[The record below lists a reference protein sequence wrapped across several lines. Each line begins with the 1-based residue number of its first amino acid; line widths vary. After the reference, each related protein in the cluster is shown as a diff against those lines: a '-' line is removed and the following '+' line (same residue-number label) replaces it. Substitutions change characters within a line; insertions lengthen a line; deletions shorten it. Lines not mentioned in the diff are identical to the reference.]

1 MTLDTFIKAQFER
14 EANVFASE
22 VLFQMDIFTAEAGD
36 LTFGMA
42 APLQLAK
49 RYGASVYATARRY
62 VMASDRVCA
71 VLIFNPPLE
80 EHFGKSFIRLRRV
93 VGSPS
98 SQARFPALALPRA
111 TPPRG

>member
-22 VLFQMDIFTAEAGD
+22 VLFQMDIFAEEAGD

-71 VLIFNPPLE
+71 VLIFNPPRSE
-80 EHFGKSFIRLRRV
+80 EH
-93 VGSPS
+93 PS
-98 SQARFPALALPRA
+98 ELQSLMRISYAAFCLNKKI
-111 TPPRG
+111 